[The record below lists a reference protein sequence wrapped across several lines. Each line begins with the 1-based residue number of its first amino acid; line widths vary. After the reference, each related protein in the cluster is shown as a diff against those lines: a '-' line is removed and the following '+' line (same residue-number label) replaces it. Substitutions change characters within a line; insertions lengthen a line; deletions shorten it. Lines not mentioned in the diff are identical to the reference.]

1 MLADTVTGHKQSE
14 KEIKQQTTDINH
26 NSGYGERDTTRGRRR
41 PHDYLEPEP
50 DCGERG
56 GNLNI

>member
-1 MLADTVTGHKQSE
+1 MLANNGHKKHQSE
-14 KEIKQQTTDINH
+14 KEIKKQTTDIDH
-26 NSGYGERDTTRGRRR
+26 SSGERDTTRRRRR

-56 GNLNI
+56 GNL